1 MPPRAP
7 AAERQTER
15 PCPDPK
21 HDPPGESMLKPLMTV
36 ALLAAF
42 AAAPAYAADSKMAP
56 EKPMNPQQERMKS
69 CNAKAGD
76 KKGDDRKAFM
86 KTCLSDEKK
95 SYDSKMGQCNT
106 QSKGMKGDERK
117 KFMSDCMKKAA

>member
-1 MPPRAP
+1 MIKR
-7 AAERQTER
+7 
-15 PCPDPK
+15 
-21 HDPPGESMLKPLMTV
+21 LMTI
-36 ALLAAF
+36 ALLGAF
-42 AAAPAYAADSKMAP
+42 AAAPAFAADTAP
-56 EKPMNPQQERMKS
+56 ATDKPMNPQQERMKT

-95 SYDSKMGQCNT
+95 TYDNKMSQCNT
-106 QSKGMKGDERK
+106 QSKGMKGDEHK